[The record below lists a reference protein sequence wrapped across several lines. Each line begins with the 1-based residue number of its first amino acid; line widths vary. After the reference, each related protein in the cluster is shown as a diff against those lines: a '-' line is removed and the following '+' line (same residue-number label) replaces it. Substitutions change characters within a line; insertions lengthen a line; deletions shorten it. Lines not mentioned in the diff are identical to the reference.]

1 VNPLVVA
8 VPWSVPV
15 LILASIAAGVLATL
29 AMDAVMPRIAEGE
42 MPPRIASGVLTGKPP
57 DHAPRRLAAVVH
69 YVAGSLTGPLFLWL
83 SLVAGLLVGPGPAAV
98 ALATVVCYPLMVGFF
113 LLVPLPRA
121 EGLARQRV
129 RGIGRAWAV
138 EAAVYLAVLAPVVA
152 LLGRVV

>member
-1 VNPLVVA
+1 MNPLVVA
-8 VPWSVPV
+8 VPWSVPA

-29 AMDAVMPRIAEGE
+29 AMDAVMPRLAEGE
-42 MPPRIASGVLTGKPP
+42 TPPRIASGVLTRQPP

-83 SLVAGLLVGPGPAAV
+83 SLVAGLLVGPGLLAV
-98 ALATVVCYPLMVGFF
+98 VLATVVCYPLMVGFF

-129 RGIGRAWAV
+129 RTIGQAWAV

-152 LLGRVV
+152 VLGWLL

>member
-1 VNPLVVA
+1 VNLLVVA
-8 VPWSVPV
+8 VSSLVPV

-42 MPPRIASGVLTGKPP
+42 MPPRIASGVLTGQAP
-57 DHAPRRLAAVVH
+57 DHAPRRLANVVH

-83 SLVAGLLVGPGPAAV
+83 SLVAGLFVGPGLLAV
-98 ALATVVCYPLMVGFF
+98 VLATVVCYPLMVGFF

-129 RGIGRAWAV
+129 KGIGQAWAV
-138 EAAVYLAVLAPVVA
+138 EAAVYLLVLAPTIAV
-152 LLGRVV
+152 LGWSL